1 MDLQLNR
8 LSEQCP
14 EAQGWGPVGFLKD
27 SCKTCQQV
35 PLGGKG
41 GHFSENSKQIIDE
54 IKLWNV

>member
-54 IKLWNV
+54 IKL